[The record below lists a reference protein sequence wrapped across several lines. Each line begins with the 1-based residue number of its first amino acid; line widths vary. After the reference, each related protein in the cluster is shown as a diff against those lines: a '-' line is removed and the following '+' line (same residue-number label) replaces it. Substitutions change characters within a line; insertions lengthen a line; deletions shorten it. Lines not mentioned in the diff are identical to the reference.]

1 VNIST
6 STVAEVVFTSE
17 DKHFVS
23 LSGCDWVK
31 SVEQKSCLR
40 CFLMEYRILAD
51 WRHRNDS
58 SGSVDPPLHCTC
70 G

>member
-23 LSGCDWVK
+23 LSGCD
-31 SVEQKSCLR
+31 
-40 CFLMEYRILAD
+40 
-51 WRHRNDS
+51 
-58 SGSVDPPLHCTC
+58 
-70 G
+70 